1 MSSRI
6 KTAPS
11 LLVAAFLAS
20 VVSTATPCVA
30 AGVANDDCLNGPKHQ
45 APPVVTGTT
54 ALTVPITASAGLWE
68 RKAKGS
74 ARL

>member
-30 AGVANDDCLNGPKHQ
+30 AGVANDCLNGPKHQ